1 MDSSDEEAKA
11 IQRSLKEAAANRA
24 GAAAKRKAA
33 AAAAATNDSSS
44 SSSDSSDS
52 SSDSDSEA
60 EAIQPV
66 TDARE
71 VRERGCVQTRKSARL
86 HSLDSRR
93 SLVCCA
99 LDIDTAPSALL
110 CSSRSAQISVDLA
123 TLNPSFTCKLCG
135 GYFREA
141 HTIVDCLHIFCK
153 SCLERHIVTTRKND
167 VVACPIRQ
175 CHSRLVATHPMK
187 TEVRFDRV
195 MQNLVDKLLPRYK
208 EADEQLKK
216 EIAAQFGG
224 NKDDAAAAAKRS
236 AALALAANSEDGGAA
251 GGSSNVIEP
260 LSKRP
265 RFGDDKFGHEKLM
278 IFELR
283 PYVPPGGSSAAN
295 ADSIAPALPYPFVKA
310 SAKVTVKYLRKF
322 IAERLGL
329 NPATNPLEVQ
339 CAGEVLGQDHSIEF
353 IWRTRWQVMHVN
365 QHLVLTYRKQEH
377 VI

>member
-1 MDSSDEEAKA
+1 MA
-11 IQRSLKEAAANRA
+11 
-24 GAAAKRKAA
+24 
-33 AAAAATNDSSS
+33 
-44 SSSDSSDS
+44 
-52 SSDSDSEA
+52 
-60 EAIQPV
+60 
-66 TDARE
+66 
-71 VRERGCVQTRKSARL
+71 
-86 HSLDSRR
+86 SRR
-93 SLVCCA
+93 A
-99 LDIDTAPSALL
+99 L
-110 CSSRSAQISVDLA
+110 QISVDLA

-153 SCLERHIVTTRKND
+153 SCLERHIVNTRKND
-167 VVACPIRQ
+167 VVACPIRA

-224 NKDDAAAAAKRS
+224 GKDDAAAAAKRS
-236 AALALAANSEDGGAA
+236 AALALAANPDDAAAA
-251 GGSSNVIEP
+251 GSSSTAIEP

-283 PYVPPGGSSAAN
+283 PYVPPAN
-295 ADSIAPALPYPFVKA
+295 SQREHSADSIAPALPYPFVKA

-353 IWRTRWQVMHVN
+353 IWRTRWQVMHNN